1 MTKENI
7 YSLLIKMEPLKL
19 LILTKKEAKMNQ
31 NQLLKLELIL
41 MLYYLNQNSSKY
53 SPSELVKDS
62 KLEELEER
70 KSQNLKIMPMV
81 LVSLLH
87 MIKAK
92 IICLQDLLMVQLK
105 YIKL

>member
-1 MTKENI
+1 
-7 YSLLIKMEPLKL
+7 MEPLKL

-31 NQLLKLELIL
+31 NQQLRLELIL
-41 MLYYLNQNSSKY
+41 MQFYLNQNSSKY
-53 SPSELVKDS
+53 MLLELAKDS

-70 KSQNLKIMPMV
+70 KSQNLKIMQMV